1 MKGDERE
8 DKEGRNQNVIFRKKR
23 IKITAAT
30 REKRNRTK
38 RGGGGDYN
46 DGATTRVMELREAD
60 VGTKTPYHRETP

>member
-1 MKGDERE
+1 MEKSECYL
-8 DKEGRNQNVIFRKKR
+8 QKKK

-38 RGGGGDYN
+38 RGGGDYN